1 MNKRRPELLSPAGDP
16 EKLRYAVA
24 YGADAVYL
32 GGDSFSL
39 RAASKNFSLEE
50 IGEAVRCCRERG
62 KKVYV
67 AVNVFPR
74 EDELAPLKDYLA
86 RLNEIGPDAL
96 LVADPGVFSL
106 ARAYAPDLPLHISTQ
121 ANNVNSASAEFWR
134 GLGARRVVLGRELS
148 LGEIRALRRKTD
160 MELELFV
167 HGAMCVSYSGRCLLS
182 AFLSGRDGN
191 RGRCSHPCRWRY
203 ALAEA
208 SRPDQY
214 FPIEEDD
221 GGSYILNSKDLCL
234 LPYLP
239 ELIDAGIDSLKI
251 EGRVKSL
258 YYTAVVTDV
267 YRRALDDLFADKARF
282 EQNLPDYM
290 EALCSVSHRQY
301 CSGFLTGPPDAD
313 AQRYETSAYVRRY
326 DFIALVKGYDAEKGR
341 LLLEQRN
348 HFAAGE
354 ELEIVSPGAPPRK
367 WKPEHLYDEE
377 GGVISAAPH
386 AQMRVAADCAEAFPA
401 MSIVRRK
408 RSGA

>member
-39 RAASKNFSLEE
+39 RAAAKNFSLEE
-50 IGEAVRCCRERG
+50 IEEALSYCRERG

-67 AVNVFPR
+67 AVNIFPG
-74 EDELAPLKDYLA
+74 EEELEAVKDYLA

-96 LVADPGVFSL
+96 LVADPGVFAL
-106 ARAYAPDLPLHISTQ
+106 AETYAPKIPLHISTQ

-134 GLGARRVVLGRELS
+134 RQGAKRVVLGRELS
-148 LGEIRALRRKTD
+148 LEEIRALRRKTD

-167 HGAMCVSYSGRCLLS
+167 HGAMCISYSGRCLLS
-182 AFLSGRDGN
+182 AFLSGRDAN
-191 RGRCSHPCRWRY
+191 RGMCSHPCRWRY
-203 ALAEA
+203 ALVEA
-208 SRPDQY
+208 SRPDRDL
-214 FPIEEDD
+214 PIEEDD
-221 GGSYILNSKDLCL
+221 RGSYIMNSKDLCL

-239 ELIDAGIDSLKI
+239 ELVDAGVDALKI

-267 YRRALDDLFADKARF
+267 YRRALDDLFDAEDRF
-282 EQNLPDYM
+282 RENLPAYM
-290 EALCSVSHRQY
+290 EALRSVSHRQY

-313 AQRYETSAYVRRY
+313 AQRYETSAYERRY
-326 DFIALVKGYDAEKGR
+326 DFIGVVKGYDAAKKR

-354 ELEIVSPGAPPRK
+354 EAEIVSPGEPPRK
-367 WKPEHLYDEE
+367 IKLSRLYDEE
-377 GGVISAAPH
+377 GLPIETAPH
-386 AQMRVAADCAEAFPA
+386 AKMRVSVDCDEPFLP

-408 RSGA
+408 RSGV